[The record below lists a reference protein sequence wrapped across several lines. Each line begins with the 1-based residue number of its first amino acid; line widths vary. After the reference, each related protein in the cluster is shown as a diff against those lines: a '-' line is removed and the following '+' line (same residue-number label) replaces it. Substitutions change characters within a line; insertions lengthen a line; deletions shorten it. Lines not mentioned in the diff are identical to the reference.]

1 MLRSLFRPA
10 VLTMLTLAFATLGGC
25 SIDRHVFESTVWQPT
40 TLRIE
45 TPVEHDLLWEKQI
58 PVGYKLAVDFSS
70 KAHLRNDE
78 LGVSVP
84 VEVEPLKVNMQPATK
99 MVWRMYPVRET
110 PFNAVEKGEVIL
122 PGIPI
127 VMKIE
132 YRDGPEY
139 PSTYSPTAAAPT
151 TTPATYE
158 EAATEPEP
166 APAEYP
172 DPVDSPDA
180 EPTPADDAPLDESDA
195 ESTDDSTDALD
206 EIDAALDPEADPA
219 PATDE

>member
-1 MLRSLFRPA
+1 MNRQLPHLFLISLHPHVVA
-10 VLTMLTLAFATLGGC
+10 APGGC

-45 TPVEHDLLWEKQI
+45 TPVEHDLLWEKRI

-78 LGVSVP
+78 LDVSVP
-84 VEVEPLKVNMQPATK
+84 VEIEPLKVNMQPATK

-122 PGIPI
+122 PGVPI

-139 PSTYSPTAAAPT
+139 PSDYSPTAAAAPT
-151 TTPATYE
+151 APPATYE
-158 EAATEPEP
+158 QAATQP
-166 APAEYP
+166 AADPAQYP
-172 DPVDSPDA
+172 DPVDTPAPAPAEDAQPDEPAA
-180 EPTPADDAPLDESDA
+180 EPTDD
-195 ESTDDSTDALD
+195 TGDALE
-206 EIDAALDPEADPA
+206 EIDAALDPQEGAAQPEA
-219 PATDE
+219 E